1 MSIND
6 LTLEQLHNLIL
17 SQDDMKA
24 LSQTKTA
31 LTKACEDLDSE
42 LEKAKCGDKEL
53 DPYVQES
60 YEYHRKCLKEA
71 FWKVD
76 RVLKH
81 LINEY
86 LKGENDGRTEEE

>member
-31 LTKACEDLDSE
+31 LTNACEDLESE
-42 LEKAKCGDKEL
+42 LEKAKCGDKHL

-60 YEYHRKCLKEA
+60 YEYHRERLKEA

-76 RVLKH
+76 KVLKH

-86 LKGENDGRTEEE
+86 LKGENDGKQES